1 MLSIEKIFVFICFI
15 VISFLL
21 LRDRKLQE
29 TFKNATDLDLLQ
41 PKTTFKTT
49 IENPNIIS
57 TTEISQLG
65 DSTKLKVA
73 VVSMMRRPK
82 DIDQWLE
89 YHRAFGIVRFYIRLE
104 DSEDLEEYLGN
115 QNDITLD
122 LGKSTGKDEYKEI
135 QIRQCRMVDLALK
148 KAEEDGIDWL
158 IHIDC
163 DELLDGDI
171 KELQKLSEKVRTIIM
186 NNKEAVYKD
195 IPRENDLCFKAASFR
210 DCASA
215 SSGCVS
221 YVNGKAGGRVAED
234 VHCHGPHR
242 FRSDRVDAEEK
253 LVNITIL
260 HFESCDFNTY
270 KQKFKHVA
278 KEPKS
283 DIPFPYYNDSV
294 AAARK
299 DDDSALEN
307 VFRKYRVAQ
316 K

>member
-21 LRDRKLQE
+21 LRDLKLQE
-29 TFKNATDLDLLQ
+29 TFKNATDIDLLQ
-41 PKTTFKTT
+41 PKTTFKST
-49 IENPNIIS
+49 IENPNIVS

-195 IPRENDLCFKAASFR
+195 IPRENDSCFKAASFR

-221 YVNGKAGGRVAED
+221 YVNGKAGGRVAVD

-242 FRSDRVDAEEK
+242 FRSDRVDA
-253 LVNITIL
+253 
-260 HFESCDFNTY
+260 
-270 KQKFKHVA
+270 
-278 KEPKS
+278 
-283 DIPFPYYNDSV
+283 
-294 AAARK
+294 
-299 DDDSALEN
+299 
-307 VFRKYRVAQ
+307 
-316 K
+316 